1 MKEKIFL
8 IIMVVLCASCARIV
22 TPTGGQRDVL
32 PPKYLSSKPKTNQTN
47 FKGKE
52 IEVNFD
58 EYIVLDN
65 VNEKLIVSPP
75 LKTKPEVSAH
85 LKKLLI
91 KGLDSLQD
99 NTTYVFDF
107 SDAITDYNEGNH
119 LNHFSFGFSTGNT
132 IDTLVYKGRLL
143 NSYTLK
149 PEANKYVA
157 LYSNLDKGYQMKSL
171 PNYITSSDSNG
182 LFLFQNIKQGSYQ
195 LIAFEDKDQNQ
206 YYNLPNEGVGF
217 SSSLIEPISYKK
229 EANKITTLKQF
240 IDTFYYSEA
249 KDTIFNIISSKLISN
264 KQMQIITSL
273 PISDSFMVNFSTPK
287 ISADDVVISMNKT
300 KDTINYYAI
309 NDVVFDTVKANVIEK
324 NSFHDKI
331 ELYSNRR
338 RSKNKEE
345 GQHFKMII
353 DQNNLPYYNYLT
365 LSLPFP
371 IDTIKN
377 LPLKARLINK
387 NDTTLISFVAFQKKM
402 NELFYPELLKQNEDY
417 TLLIDSNKIVDY
429 RGIMN
434 DTLNFK
440 FKVDNEDDYGKFIFS
455 LNDSMNMNVNVI
467 LTLYDNQGNKV
478 CEDKI
483 TKANKEKIV
492 FDNLKEGTF
501 RLRAITDKN
510 NNNIW
515 DKNDFK
521 KNIQAEK
528 VQYFPKMISIRKGWE
543 LEEEW
548 KISL

>member
-1 MKEKIFL
+1 MKEKVFL
-8 IIMVVLCASCARIV
+8 IIIIFLFCSCARIV
-22 TPTGGQRDVL
+22 MPVGGQRDVL

-75 LKTKPEVSAH
+75 LKNKPTITSH
-85 LKKLLI
+85 LKKLII
-91 KGLDSLQD
+91 KDIDSLQD

-132 IDTLVYKGRLL
+132 IDTMIYKGRLL

-157 LYSNLDKGYQMKSL
+157 LYSNLDKDYQMKSL
-171 PNYITSSDSNG
+171 PNYITRSDSNG

-195 LIAFEDKDQNQ
+195 LLAFEDKDQNQ

-217 SSSLIEPISYKK
+217 SPYLIEPKIDKK
-229 EANKITTLKQF
+229 DTTKTITLKNS

-249 KDTIFNIISSKLISN
+249 KDTIFNILSSKLISN

-287 ISADDVVISMNKT
+287 ISANNVVISMNKT

-309 NDVVFDTVKANVIEK
+309 NDVIFDTIIANVTEK
-324 NSFHDKI
+324 NSFKDKI
-331 ELYSNRR
+331 ELYYNKRKG
-338 RSKNKEE
+338 KNKEE
-345 GQHFKMII
+345 GQHFKII
-353 DQNNLPYYNYLT
+353 INKTTLPYYDYLT

-371 IDTIKN
+371 IDTTKN

-387 NDTTLISFVAFQKKM
+387 NDTTLINFVAFQNKM
-402 NELFYPELLKQNEDY
+402 NELFYPKTLKQDEDY
-417 TLLIDSNKIVDY
+417 TLLIDSNQIMDY
-429 RGIMN
+429 KGMMN

-440 FKVDNEDDYGKFIFS
+440 FKVDNEDNYGKFIVS
-455 LNDSMNMNVNVI
+455 LNDSMNMNENVI
-467 LTLYDNQGNKV
+467 LSLFDNDGNKV
-478 CEDKI
+478 GEDKAI
-483 TKANKEKIV
+483 KANKEKIV
-492 FDNLKEGTF
+492 FSNLKEGTY